1 MYKRQLQKNLNIK
14 EGAPDINLRKDRL
27 DRVIAMVSKY
37 DKQIVSAVNQDFGNR
52 DQVMSAATEVA
63 SVIGPMEHAKKNL
76 KKWMKTEKRKAAI
89 APLGSALSLLGAKAE
104 VRYQPK
110 GVVGA
115 ISPWNFPM
123 NLALAPL
130 AGIISAGNRVMH
142 KPVSYT
148 HLTLPTN

>member
-1 MYKRQLQKNLNIK
+1 MSNEVIQDMNRILELQKNLNIK

-76 KKWMKTEKRKAAI
+76 
-89 APLGSALSLLGAKAE
+89 
-104 VRYQPK
+104 
-110 GVVGA
+110 
-115 ISPWNFPM
+115 
-123 NLALAPL
+123 
-130 AGIISAGNRVMH
+130 
-142 KPVSYT
+142 
-148 HLTLPTN
+148 

>member
-1 MYKRQLQKNLNIK
+1 MSNEVIQDMNRILELQKNLNIK

-89 APLGSALSLLGAKAE
+89 APLGSALSLLEIGRAH
-104 VRYQPK
+104 V
-110 GVVGA
+110 
-115 ISPWNFPM
+115 
-123 NLALAPL
+123 
-130 AGIISAGNRVMH
+130 
-142 KPVSYT
+142 
-148 HLTLPTN
+148 

>member
-1 MYKRQLQKNLNIK
+1 MSNEVIQDMNRILELQKNLNIK

-76 KKWMKTEKRKAAI
+76 KKWMKTEKER
-89 APLGSALSLLGAKAE
+89 LL
-104 VRYQPK
+104 
-110 GVVGA
+110 
-115 ISPWNFPM
+115 
-123 NLALAPL
+123 
-130 AGIISAGNRVMH
+130 
-142 KPVSYT
+142 
-148 HLTLPTN
+148 